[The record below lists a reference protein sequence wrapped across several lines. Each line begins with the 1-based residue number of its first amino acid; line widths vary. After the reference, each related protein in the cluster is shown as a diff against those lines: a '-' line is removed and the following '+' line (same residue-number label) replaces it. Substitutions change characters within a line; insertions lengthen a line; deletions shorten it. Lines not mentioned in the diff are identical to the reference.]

1 MAHGTSV
8 LLFSHLFSLVLFLG
22 LIDINSR
29 FIFYA
34 EITMTRQG
42 DLIDVLKMNMIMMRR
57 GPVVTGDE
65 DAELYDL
72 AVSFFSSQLS
82 CIPLGRLFTS
92 S

>member
-1 MAHGTSV
+1 
-8 LLFSHLFSLVLFLG
+8 
-22 LIDINSR
+22 
-29 FIFYA
+29 
-34 EITMTRQG
+34 MTRQG